1 MSYKT
6 TYKSYGE
13 KAILIEWK
21 SVICENILTDIITF
35 KDKISAKKKNE
46 LEDCIVGYNS
56 LTVKYKSPLIDVFLE
71 IEKLKAF
78 YKNQVIKDQTIN
90 YTWSIPVC
98 YDEQFGIDLQEIS
111 EKLKLPQEEIVQRH
125 FNTIYTV
132 FFIGFLPGFLYLGG
146 LHEKLAFDRKPI
158 PRLLVEKGS
167 VAIGGSQ
174 TGIYPSSNAGGWNII
189 GKTPVSFF
197 DINQTSPCFAKSGDK
212 IKFYPVTLS
221 EYYKMKKKVANHTFI
236 IKKTTRCLK

>member
-174 TGIYPSSNAGGWNII
+174 TGIYPSNNAGGWNII